1 MSPLLIFIQTL
12 LSGLLT
18 GGLYVQIGIGLS
30 LIFGVMRIINFAHG
44 ELMVVGM
51 YLTYAL
57 FVFLRIDP
65 FLSILLVAPAL
76 FFFGAAIERI
86 FIQPVLRAKEENQIL
101 LTVGLSLILSNG
113 ILLLFG
119 PDYRNITT
127 SYSGAVFYLGPIS
140 LSVPMSLSFL
150 VTIVMTGG
158 LYLFLM
164 KSWTGKAIRA
174 TAEDRDAAM
183 LIGIDARRM
192 GWLAFGIGSALVGVA
207 GSLLDPIYYIFPAV
221 GGAFTLK
228 AFVVTVLGGMGSI
241 TGAMAGGLLLGV
253 AESLGAVYLSSGYK
267 DAIGLLLFL
276 GVLLVK
282 PSGLFGRS
290 RL

>member
-1 MSPLLIFIQTL
+1 MTPSLIFLQTL
-12 LSGLLT
+12 LSGILT

-57 FVFLRIDP
+57 FAFFGIDP
-65 FLSILLVAPAL
+65 FLSIVIVAPAL
-76 FFFGAAIERI
+76 FFFGAAIERLLI
-86 FIQPVLRAKEENQIL
+86 EPVLRAREENQIL
-101 LTVGLSLILSNG
+101 LTVGLSLIISNG
-113 ILLLFG
+113 LLLLFG
-119 PDYRNITT
+119 ANYRNVTT
-127 SYSGAVFYLGPIS
+127 SYSGSVFYLGPIS

-150 VTIVMTGG
+150 VTFLMTGA

-164 KSWTGKAIRA
+164 KSWTGMAIRA
-174 TAEDRDAAM
+174 TAEDREAAM

-192 GWLAFGIGSALVGVA
+192 GWVAFGIGTALVGVA
-207 GSLLDPIYYIFPAV
+207 GSLLDPVYYISPGV
-221 GGAFTLK
+221 GGPFTLK

-241 TGAMAGGLLLGV
+241 TGAMVGGLLLGV
-253 AESLGAVYLSSGYK
+253 AESLGAVYLSTGYK

-276 GVLLVK
+276 AVLLVK

>member
-30 LIFGVMRIINFAHG
+30 LIFGVMRVINFAHG

-57 FVFLRIDP
+57 FTFFGIDP
-65 FLSILLVAPAL
+65 FLSLLIVAPVL

-113 ILLLFG
+113 LLLLFG
-119 PDYRNITT
+119 ANYRNVTT

-150 VTIVMTGG
+150 ATILMTGA

-164 KSWTGKAIRA
+164 KTWTGTAIRA
-174 TAEDRDAAM
+174 TAEDREAAM
-183 LIGIDARRM
+183 LVGIDARRM
-192 GWLAFGIGSALVGVA
+192 GLLAFGIGTALVGAA

-221 GGAFTLK
+221 GGPFTLK

-241 TGAMAGGLLLGV
+241 TGALVGGLLLGV
-253 AESLGAVYLSSGYK
+253 AESLGAVYLSTGYK

-282 PSGLFGRS
+282 PSGLFGRA

>member
-1 MSPLLIFIQTL
+1 MSPVLIFVQIL

-44 ELMVVGM
+44 ELMLVGM
-51 YLTYAL
+51 YLSYAL
-57 FVFLRIDP
+57 FTIFGIDP
-65 FLSILLVAPAL
+65 FLSLIIVAPVL
-76 FFFGAAIERI
+76 FFVGAAIERI
-86 FIQPVLRAKEENQIL
+86 FIQPVSRAKEENQIL
-101 LTVGLSLILSNG
+101 LTVGLSLIISNG
-113 ILLLFG
+113 FLLLFG
-119 PDYRNITT
+119 ADYRNVTT
-127 SYSGAVFYLGPIS
+127 SYSGSVFYLGPIS
-140 LSVPMSLSFL
+140 LSLPMSLSFL
-150 VTIVMTGG
+150 VTLVMTVS

-164 KSWTGKAIRA
+164 KSWTGRAIRA
-174 TAEDRDAAM
+174 TAEDREAAM

-192 GWLAFGIGSALVGVA
+192 GLIAFGIGTALVGVA
-207 GSLLDPIYYIFPAV
+207 GSLLDPIYYIFPGA
-221 GGAFTLK
+221 GGPFTLK

>member
-1 MSPLLIFIQTL
+1 MSPFLIFLQTL

-44 ELMVVGM
+44 ELMVIGM

-57 FVFLRIDP
+57 FTFFGIDP
-65 FLSILLVAPAL
+65 FLSVVIVAPAL
-76 FFFGAAIERI
+76 FLFGGALERI

-113 ILLLFG
+113 LLLLFG
-119 PDYRNITT
+119 ANYRSVTT
-127 SYSGAVFYLGPIS
+127 SYSGSVFYLGPIS
-140 LSVPMSLSFL
+140 LSVPMSISFIL
-150 VTIVMTGG
+150 TLVMTLS

-164 KSWTGKAIRA
+164 KTCTGMAIRA
-174 TAEDRDAAM
+174 TAEDREAAM
-183 LIGIDARRM
+183 LIGIDAKRM
-192 GWLAFGIGSALVGVA
+192 GFLAFGIGTALVGTA
-207 GSLLDPIYYIFPAV
+207 GSLLDPVYYISPGV
-221 GGAFTLK
+221 GGPFTLK

-241 TGAMAGGLLLGV
+241 TGAMVGGLLLGV
-253 AESLGAVYLSSGYK
+253 AESLGAVYISTGYK

-276 GVLLVK
+276 GVLLVR

-290 RL
+290 R

>member
-1 MSPLLIFIQTL
+1 MSPFLIFLQTL

-18 GGLYVQIGIGLS
+18 GGLYAQIGIGLS
-30 LIFGVMRIINFAHG
+30 LIFGVMRVINFAHG
-44 ELMVVGM
+44 ELMTVGM

-57 FVFLRIDP
+57 FTLGVDP
-65 FLSILLVAPAL
+65 FLSLLIVVPAL

-101 LTVGLSLILSNG
+101 LTVGLGLIISNG

-119 PDYRNITT
+119 ADYRNVTT
-127 SYSGAVFYLGPIS
+127 AYSGAVFYLGPIS
-140 LSVPMSLSFL
+140 LSVPMSISFL
-150 VTIVMTGG
+150 VTIVMAVS

-164 KSWTGKAIRA
+164 KTWTGMAIRA
-174 TAEDRDAAM
+174 TAEDREAAM

-192 GWLAFGIGSALVGVA
+192 GLVAFGIGAALVGAA

-221 GGAFTLK
+221 GGPFTLK

-241 TGAMAGGLLLGV
+241 TGAMIGGLLLGV
-253 AESLGAVYLSSGYK
+253 AESLGAVYVSTGYK